1 MSKLTH
7 EQLNIQDAFEN
18 GDLGPLFE
26 EYILKNQPL
35 PKNMALRL
43 SYIIEER
50 GLKPVL
56 VQARRGPRKKQG
68 ASLARKI
75 KFFEY
80 QKSLR
85 PKMSALEAKEAAAKK
100 FGVNSRKADDWN
112 ADARDFLNRLAKD
125 GKNFASN

>member
-7 EQLNIQDAFEN
+7 EQLNIQDAFEG
-18 GDLGPLFE
+18 GDLEPLFE

-35 PKNMALRL
+35 PQNMALRL
-43 SYIIEER
+43 SYIIKER

-68 ASLARKI
+68 VSLARKI
-75 KFFEY
+75 EFLEY

-85 PKMSALEAKEAAAKK
+85 SEMSALEAKEAAAKK
-100 FGVNSRKADDWN
+100 FGVNSRKADEWN
-112 ADARDFLNRLAKD
+112 ASRQLNL
-125 GKNFASN
+125 